1 MFTTNLFR
9 TLPPPPPNS
18 ADFDPEEDEP
28 TLEPAWPHLQLVY
41 EVFLR
46 FLEAAD
52 CQQAIAKKFVDNTFV
67 INLLELFNSEDPR
80 ERDLLKTTLHRIYG
94 KFLSLRAFI
103 RKAINNI
110 FHQFVFETEKHN
122 GIAELLEILGSII
135 NGFTL
140 PLKPEHVKFLMT
152 VLLPLHKVKT
162 LNQFQP
168 QLVYCVIQFL
178 EKDPTLAEPVLLAL
192 FKIWP
197 KFNSPKEVLII
208 QEFEEIL
215 ELLTPE
221 TFAKIREPL
230 AQQLARCVSSPH
242 FQVCLCI
249 S

>member
-1 MFTTNLFR
+1 MFATNLFR
-9 TLPPPPPNS
+9 ALPPGPPNS

-28 TLEPAWPHLQLVY
+28 SLEPAWPHLQLVY

-52 CQQAIAKKFVDNTFV
+52 CQQAVAKKYVDNNFV
-67 INLLELFNSEDPR
+67 IQLLDLFSSEDPR

-110 FHQFVFETEKHN
+110 FHSFVFETEKHN

-140 PLKPEHVKFLMT
+140 PLKPEHIKFLMT

-162 LNQFQP
+162 LSQFQP
-168 QLVYCVIQFL
+168 QLSYCVIQFL
-178 EKDPTLAEPVLLAL
+178 EKDPTLTEPVLLHL
-192 FKIWP
+192 IKFWP
-197 KFNSPKEVLII
+197 KVNSPKEVLLLH
-208 QEFEEIL
+208 EVEEMI

-221 TFAKIREPL
+221 LFVKVREPL
-230 AQQLARCVSSPH
+230 AQLLARCVSSPH
-242 FQVCLCI
+242 FQVQT
-249 S
+249 